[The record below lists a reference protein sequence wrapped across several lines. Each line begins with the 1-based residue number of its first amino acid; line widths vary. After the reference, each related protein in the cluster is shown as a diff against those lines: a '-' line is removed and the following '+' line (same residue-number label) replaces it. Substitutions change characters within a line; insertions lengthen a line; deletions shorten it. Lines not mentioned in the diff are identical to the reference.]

1 MTCSG
6 AVINRHRSGLILKIV
21 NNMPIPAIIGGAF
34 SIGNTFLNNELAKE
48 RTDYDRQQQYLYG
61 EKQAEAA
68 DARTRALYSDFYSPQ
83 ALMRQY
89 KEAGLS
95 PSMMFGGTP
104 GQGGT
109 AGAQGSNSG
118 IQTPYMPI
126 SILEAAQV
134 ANLTAQT
141 KNVEALT
148 KKTNAETENVK
159 IDTMRQEIAKGVE
172 ALQAGQYQNEWTILN
187 STWTENGKEKS
198 IFEAARDHY
207 SYESFL
213 EWCRGKE
220 TNDTI
225 KHATTT
231 ETGQKILREIYLGAS
246 RFHTEIMT
254 LSTDAI
260 SAEFQA
266 DIVKAMQN
274 EDFAKMNAKAAV
286 SHLRQNISTSE
297 LTTEQKNAWN
307 NLLHDI
313 EAKHGSTTKDII
325 IILGMILNN
334 GMSNWHMPNVNF
346 NSTTKNNSFTTLKM

>member
-1 MTCSG
+1 
-6 AVINRHRSGLILKIV
+6 
-21 NNMPIPAIIGGAF
+21 MPLPAIIGGVF
-34 SIGNTFLNNELAKE
+34 SLGSTFLNNELSKE
-48 RTDYDRQQQYLYG
+48 RTDYDRQQNYLLG

-134 ANLTAQT
+134 ANITAQT
-141 KNVEALT
+141 KNIEAQT
-148 KKTNAETENVK
+148 KNID
-159 IDTMRQEIAKGVE
+159 IDTKRQEIAKGIE

-213 EWCRGKE
+213 EWCRGKD

-254 LSTDAI
+254 LSTDAV

-266 DIVKAMQN
+266 DILKAMQN
-274 EDFAKMNAKAAV
+274 EDFPKLNANAAIA
-286 SHLRQNISTSE
+286 HLRQNVSTSE
-297 LTTEQKNAWN
+297 LTTQQKEAWN

-313 EAKHGSTTKDII
+313 ETKHGSTAKDII

-346 NSTTKNNSFTTLKM
+346 NSTTKNNNFTTL